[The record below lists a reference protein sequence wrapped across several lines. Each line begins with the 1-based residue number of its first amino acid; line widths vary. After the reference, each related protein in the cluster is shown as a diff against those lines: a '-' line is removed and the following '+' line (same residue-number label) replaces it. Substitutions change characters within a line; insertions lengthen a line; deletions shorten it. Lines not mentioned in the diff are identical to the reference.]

1 VGKQGEGVK
10 PPENIPRDPDP
21 YYAFDES
28 WGPSMPRRKR
38 IKRRRPFPLAA
49 VLVAV
54 LVLVALLILGSYLAG
69 GALSLVG
76 R

>member
-1 VGKQGEGVK
+1 MK
-10 PPENIPRDPDP
+10 PPENLPRDPDP

-54 LVLVALLILGSYLAG
+54 LVLVVLVILGSYLAG
-69 GALSLVG
+69 RIVSLV
-76 R
+76 RK

>member
-1 VGKQGEGVK
+1 MKH
-10 PPENIPRDPDP
+10 PENLPRDPDP

-38 IKRRRPFPLAA
+38 IKRRRPFPIAA

-54 LVLVALLILGSYLAG
+54 FVLVVLLILGSYLAG
-69 GALSLVG
+69 GVLWLT